1 VTNSKGNTMPS
12 VDPTTGGAIAG
23 SSMGF
28 IVLVIGAILIAII
41 AGISIG
47 GVYLAQ
53 KLAHVAGDIGLIATV
68 IFVGVITVMVF
79 VCIFCSTIHPTE
91 MFVDVGPAPGDSV
104 SAAKPEDALLSGIS
118 AAEQKVCE
126 LIQRTD
132 KYIQSD
138 VGKPGQDDPSLVV
151 AAQRKARAA
160 VPGGRLVDC
169 TASAPE
175 PSLSDADVRL
185 TLMENSLKWFTDP
198 ELEAAY
204 KKAMAGCEGFVN
216 GNSDNGP
223 APVLDLTALQ
233 KRLDVINTAIAD
245 QHRQYLDPMD
255 KQTERLNRGELS
267 DCQKRMGANA
277 GADAAAG
284 AKQLPPGTTSF
295 QN

>member
-1 VTNSKGNTMPS
+1 MPS
-12 VDPTTGGAIAG
+12 IDPTTGGAIFG
-23 SSMGF
+23 SSTGF
-28 IVLVIGAILIAII
+28 IVMVISAILIAII
-41 AGISIG
+41 AGVSVAG
-47 GVYLAQ
+47 AYLAQ
-53 KLAHVAGDIGLIATV
+53 KLAPVAGDVGLSATV
-68 IFVGVITVMVF
+68 ILVGVITVMVF

-91 MFVDVGPAPGDSV
+91 MFVDAGAAPGDSV
-104 SAAKPEDALLSGIS
+104 SAAKPEDALLNGIS

-126 LIQRTD
+126 LIDRTD

-151 AAQRKARAA
+151 AAQRKARAN

-169 TASAPE
+169 TVGAPE

-198 ELEAAY
+198 ELEASY
-204 KKAMAGCEGFVN
+204 KKAMAGCEGFV
-216 GNSDNGP
+216 GGITESTP

-233 KRLDVINTAIAD
+233 QRLDAINTAIAD

-255 KQTERLNRGELS
+255 KQTAALNRGELS

-284 AKQLPPGTTSF
+284 AKPLPPGTTSF